1 LGSGSPDQDSRAGSP
16 NIDGNDDEDED
27 GEESGE
33 DADGDPLRTPVATSA
48 VLSATST
55 PRGQKRKSMA
65 DSITE
70 VSAHERE
77 NHIKIARINAT
88 AKTERSSQ
96 WESIKRHTNM
106 ELELAQMQHQHDEA
120 AAPRA
125 HEAAMFDRQAA
136 LKLARAGQGGYNSG
150 GPPHSDIHPSL
161 H

>member
-1 LGSGSPDQDSRAGSP
+1 LGSGSPDQDSRAGSL

-48 VLSATST
+48 VPSATST
-55 PRGQKRKSMA
+55 PQGQKRKSMA
-65 DSITE
+65 DSIAE

-77 NHIKIARINAT
+77 NRIKIARINAM

-96 WESIKRHTNM
+96 WESIKRQTNM
-106 ELELAQMQHQHDEA
+106 ELELGRTQHQHDEA
-120 AAPRA
+120 AQCA

-136 LKLARAGQGGYNSG
+136 LKLARAGQGGYNSD
-150 GPPHSDIHPSL
+150 GPPCSDIHPSL